1 MSQQLR
7 QLKSRI
13 RSVEGTWKVT
23 RAMEM
28 VSMSKFKSFE
38 NPLNMTRQYF
48 NKLEAIAFNLIRGN
62 EESATHP
69 FLKKATG
76 GRVGLLVVSAEAGLC
91 GVYNGNIL
99 KVADK
104 FIEENKGRD
113 LKLYIYGRKAAS
125 HFKRRRI
132 PIAEVFPGFH
142 GRLKPA
148 FHSATYQF
156 LEKEFLTGEVSEIYV
171 AHTVFQNAMKHHP
184 MIKKLLG
191 IEVPPGEGSN
201 FIIETGQKGIMSD
214 VVPMYASNR
223 LRLMLLESFTSEHSA
238 RMVAMKAAKDN
249 AKELMGDLVLLRN
262 KIRQAVITKEII
274 EIISSAEA
282 LKG

>member
-7 QLKSRI
+7 QLKGRI

-28 VSMSKFKSFE
+28 VSMSKFKSME
-38 NPLNMTRQYF
+38 IPLDMTRRYF
-48 NKLEAIAFNLIRGN
+48 QKLESIVFNLIRAN
-62 EESATHP
+62 EESLSHP
-69 FLKKATG
+69 FLRKSSG
-76 GRVGLLVVSAEAGLC
+76 GRVGLLVISAEAGLC

-104 FIEENKGRD
+104 FREENKGRD
-113 LKLYIYGRKAAS
+113 VRLYVFGRKATTY
-125 HFKRRRI
+125 FKKRGI
-132 PIAEVFPGFH
+132 PVTQSFSGIH
-142 GRLKPA
+142 GRLKQD
-148 FHSATYQF
+148 FHFPIYRY
-156 LEKEFLTGEVSEIYV
+156 LEQEFLQGNVSEIHV

-184 MIKKLLG
+184 MAKKLLG
-191 IEVPPGEGSN
+191 IEAPPSQNSN
-201 FIIETGQKGIMSD
+201 FIIEAGQKGIVAD

-223 LRLMLLESFTSEHSA
+223 LRLMFLESFASEHSA

-249 AKELMGDLVLLRN
+249 AKELMGDLILLRN